1 MVNGSD
7 SADSLIEVSK
17 VSISDHLGYVCLT
30 FEKKCD
36 RLTLTPAEAVT
47 MGEAISRQSYRAVH
61 GDFPHGGTKQ
71 TLEQL
76 RIRCVNR
83 VNRMLAKDIA
93 DEKDRKAK
101 ATALVDEVLKL
112 VR

>member
-1 MVNGSD
+1 MSGDN
-7 SADSLIEVSK
+7 LIEVNK
-17 VSISDHLGYVCLT
+17 VQLSDHLGYVCLT
-30 FEKKCD
+30 FEKQCD

-61 GDFPHGGTKQ
+61 GDFPYGGTKQ

-83 VNRMLAKDIA
+83 VAMMLAKDIT
-93 DEKDRKAK
+93 DKKTRKVK
-101 ATALVDEVLKL
+101 ATALVDEMMKL
-112 VR
+112 VT